1 MASISCKDVSDKLR
15 VITLIDRMDVQGT
28 EKIEGKL
35 GELAEGSRNIIVDL
49 REVTFLSSVGI
60 RALVANGKK
69 VKTAGAR
76 MLIVV
81 GENAAVM
88 KTLKMTVT
96 DALLPV
102 FIKQEEAMAS
112 LAS

>member
-1 MASISCKDVSDKLR
+1 MV
-15 VITLIDRMDVQGT
+15 
-28 EKIEGKL
+28 
-35 GELAEGSRNIIVDL
+35 
-49 REVTFLSSVGI
+49 
-60 RALVANGKK
+60 
-69 VKTAGAR
+69 
-76 MLIVV
+76 IVV